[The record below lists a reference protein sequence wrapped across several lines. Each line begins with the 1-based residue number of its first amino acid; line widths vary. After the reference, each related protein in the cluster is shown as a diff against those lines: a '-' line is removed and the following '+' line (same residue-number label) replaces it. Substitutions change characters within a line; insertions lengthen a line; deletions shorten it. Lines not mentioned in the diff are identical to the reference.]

1 MYIITKRNI
10 KDYYDGVAGSVGI
23 DKTIVYK
30 RHPKEYDTREHNN
43 VPKCMSYESRVTR
56 ENPLYRLNSISS
68 RNSKYRYG
76 YFVIGFCGKL
86 YIGFKIYEKQ
96 EQKSE
101 FDRLYS
107 PNEKGYITYSLNEFI
122 SIYEDTQKMKYESE
136 RDYSLTLYNE
146 IKNIN
151 ALKIN
156 RDYNTPIWSFEN
168 ETFTVNP
175 ILKDFDFFKVFDAF
189 SAFQEIEMFIGGVLG
204 VGEKEV
210 IEVSDKTKIE
220 GHGFDYKWSF
230 RKESTKKK

>member
-1 MYIITKRNI
+1 MYIVSKRNI

-30 RHPKEYDTREHNN
+30 RHPKEYNTREHNN
-43 VPKCMSYESRVTR
+43 VPKCMSYESWVSR
-56 ENPLYRLNSISS
+56 ENILYKLNSISS
-68 RNSKYRYG
+68 RNSKYHFS
-76 YFVIGFCGKL
+76 YFVVGFCGKL

-96 EQKSE
+96 EQKNG
-101 FDRLYS
+101 LYS
-107 PNEKGYITYSLNEFI
+107 PNVKPYITYSLNEFI
-122 SIYEDTQKMKYESE
+122 SIYEKTQKKGYEFE
-136 RDYSLTLYNE
+136 RDYLLNVYNK

-156 RDYNTPIWSFEN
+156 RDYNSPIWLFEY
-168 ETFTVNP
+168 ESFTVNP

-204 VGEKEV
+204 VGEKET